1 MPELTNREVG
11 KLDQRRNT
19 AGADHDAPAVSL
31 PVMLGQ
37 GHYVTIEGKRYELA
51 AIPIS
56 RLREVGEIVDRC
68 PEVLIFHALAAIRLP
83 DFDEAATADLFN
95 RFSKRARR
103 MQAEGSEE
111 AEPLAL
117 TADDI
122 AESLALGIFQLAD
135 SEMEAMPA
143 LVAALLKRKHP
154 DITAEYFKETLDVPA
169 FLDVVRTAFRA
180 NPNLATR
187 FLRASPTGE

>member
-19 AGADHDAPAVSL
+19 AGADHDAPAVAL

-37 GHYVTIEGKRYELA
+37 GQHVTIDDKRYEVA

-83 DFDEAATADLFN
+83 DFDEAATAELFN
-95 RFSKRARR
+95 RFSKRIRR
-103 MQAEGSEE
+103 AGPETEDE
-111 AEPLAL
+111 AETPAL

-122 AESLALGIFQLAD
+122 AESLALGLFNLAE
-135 SEMEAMPA
+135 SETEAMIE
-143 LVAALLKRKHP
+143 LVVALLRRKHP
-154 DITAEYFKETLDVPA
+154 NISAEHFAESLDVPA
-169 FLDVVRTAFRA
+169 FLEVVRMAFRA

-187 FLRASPTGE
+187 FLRLSPTGA